1 MEIILLQNVDKV
13 GDRHE
18 VVKVKDGFARN
29 YLIPRGAAI
38 VANTGNRKRL
48 TDMIRQ
54 QNAKEAKM
62 VGDFKEMAAKISDSS
77 ITITAKA
84 GQSGRLFGSIG
95 AAQLAAAI
103 RAQLGMDIERKKI
116 VMDDVKE
123 LGAHTA
129 TINLHKEVSTTM
141 NFSIVG
147 ESSK

>member
-48 TDMIRQ
+48 TDMMRQ
-54 QNAKEAKM
+54 QAAKEGKM
-62 VGDFKEMAAKISDSS
+62 VGEFKALAETLNASN
-77 ITITAKA
+77 ITIAVKA
-84 GQSGRLFGSIG
+84 GQSGRLFGSVG
-95 AAQLAAAI
+95 PAQLASAI
-103 RAQLGMDIERKKI
+103 RTQLGIDIARKHI
-116 VMDDVKE
+116 VLEDIKE
-123 LGAHTA
+123 VGNHSA

-147 ESSK
+147 ETAN